1 MFSLNLPSY
10 SLDSSSPPSSWSTK
24 SKEPRG
30 IFCLTHQAKKIK
42 LLDLRKEQPQ
52 QYTKGWS
59 VDGGRATRTT
69 HGFRRSNRIWYSSE
83 SRKKPASERGLY
95 LFCILGASWLGV
107 GLSIEVL

>member
-24 SKEPRG
+24 SKEPR
-30 IFCLTHQAKKIK
+30 
-42 LLDLRKEQPQ
+42 PQ